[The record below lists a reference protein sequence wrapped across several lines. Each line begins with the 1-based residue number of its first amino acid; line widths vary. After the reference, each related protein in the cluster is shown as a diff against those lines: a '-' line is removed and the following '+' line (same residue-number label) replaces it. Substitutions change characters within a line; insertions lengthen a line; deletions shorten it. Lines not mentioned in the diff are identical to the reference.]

1 MEDRSQDQEG
11 ETSPSVLRIAEAES
25 QTPGDV
31 TDLVPVQE
39 VLDLFQEVFDLYL
52 EVFDQY
58 QEVPDLRQEAFDLY
72 LEVLVQDWFQVERK
86 VKEAEHW
93 SVVREEEL

>member
-1 MEDRSQDQEG
+1 MEDRIQDQEG
-11 ETSPSVLRIAEAES
+11 ETSPSVLRIAEAEY

-39 VLDLFQEVFDLYL
+39 VLDLFQEVFDLY
-52 EVFDQY
+52 

-72 LEVLVQDWFQVERK
+72 LEVLVQDLFQEERK